1 LWATPNSVVLRR
13 IWNPLLVNVLFAAA
27 VAAVQLHMG
36 TPTRIFP
43 EMHALMG
50 SAVRAF
56 VLPVTL
62 YCFQCFTLVFAF
74 VFPPRSSFTRARARC
89 PQLGLLLV
97 FRTNAAYQRFWE
109 GRIIWE
115 GLLGDARSLARMC
128 MLYRRELGRER
139 VKRVANLVC
148 TFPFVL
154 SEHLGA
160 RVTDNYSHLVTRED
174 LLLLNRIGNRPL
186 GLANTMG
193 MEIKS
198 IPDKTEGDQ
207 IMFSSRE
214 RLAMLALVDKMA
226 KAVGACERLV
236 QTPIPLNYARHTSRF
251 LSLW

>member
-1 LWATPNSVVLRR
+1 MFSWVVAT
-13 IWNPLLVNVLFAAA
+13 
-27 VAAVQLHMG
+27 
-36 TPTRIFP
+36 
-43 EMHALMG
+43 
-50 SAVRAF
+50 
-56 VLPVTL
+56 
-62 YCFQCFTLVFAF
+62 
-74 VFPPRSSFTRARARC
+74 
-89 PQLGLLLV
+89 QLGLLLV

-109 GRIIWE
+109 GRTIWE
-115 GLLGDARSLARMC
+115 SLLGHTRDLARMC

-193 MEIKS
+193 MEIKA

-207 IMFSSRE
+207 ILFSSRE
-214 RLAMLALVDKMA
+214 RLAMLSLVDKIA
-226 KAVGACERLV
+226 KSVGSCERLV